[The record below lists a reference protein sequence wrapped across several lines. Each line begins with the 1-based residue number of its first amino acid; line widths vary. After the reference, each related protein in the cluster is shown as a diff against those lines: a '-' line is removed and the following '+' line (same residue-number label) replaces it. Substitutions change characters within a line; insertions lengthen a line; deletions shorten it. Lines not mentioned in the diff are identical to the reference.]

1 MKGRAVAHGAVSIVN
16 AISTWKGAA
25 LGVNLKT
32 EAEVRIQHTRGN
44 TKILFEGDAAKDSI
58 LAEITV
64 KEVLRRFS
72 EEPFEVTVA
81 TKSEI
86 PAGKGLKSSSTA
98 SNAVALATL
107 SALGK
112 KDIDDLSIVNLGVD
126 ASLKAG
132 VTITGAFDDACAS
145 YFGGFVVTDNKER
158 KLLRKEVAPTNIVI
172 LFYVP
177 EERIYTKDFDKSKI
191 TPFKA
196 EVLKAFNLALRGEYW
211 KAMTMNGQIHST
223 ALGLTLKPAKS
234 ALDAGALASG
244 LSGTGPAVA
253 AVCRS
258 DTVRMVKAGW
268 RDLPGTVI
276 ETLVNNSVA
285 EGEGSSS

>member
-16 AISTWKGAA
+16 AISIWKGAA

-32 EAEVRIQHTRGN
+32 EAEVRLQHTRGEG
-44 TKILFEGDAAKDSI
+44 KIFLEGDAAKDST
-58 LAEITV
+58 LAEMTV
-64 KEVLRRFS
+64 KEVLSRFN

-81 TKSEI
+81 TKSQI

-98 SNAVALATL
+98 SNAVALAAL

-112 KDIDDLSIVNLGVD
+112 KIDDLSIVNLGVD

-145 YFGGFVVTDNKER
+145 YFGGFVVTDNAER
-158 KLLRKEVAPTNIVI
+158 KLLRKEVAPTDIVI
-172 LFYVP
+172 LVYIP

-211 KAMTMNGQIHST
+211 SAMTLNGQIHST

-234 ALDAGALASG
+234 ALDGGALASG

-253 AVCRS
+253 AVCSRE
-258 DTVRMVKAGW
+258 TVKAVKASW
-268 RDLPGTVI
+268 LDLPGTVI

-285 EGEGSSS
+285 KGEGSSS

>member
-32 EAEVRIQHTRGN
+32 EAEVRLQHTRGEG
-44 TKILFEGDAAKDSI
+44 KILFEGDAAKDST
-58 LAEITV
+58 LAEMTV
-64 KEVLRRFS
+64 KEVLSRFGE

-81 TKSEI
+81 TKSQI

-98 SNAVALATL
+98 SNTVALATL

-112 KDIDDLSIVNLGVD
+112 KIDDLLIVNLGVD

-145 YFGGFVVTDNKER
+145 YFGGFVVTDNAER
-158 KLLRKEVAPTNIVI
+158 KLLRKEVAPTDIVI
-172 LFYVP
+172 LIYIP
-177 EERIYTKDFDKSKI
+177 KEHIYTKDFDKSKI

-211 KAMTMNGQIHST
+211 NAMTLNGQIHST

-253 AVCRS
+253 AVCRRE
-258 DTVRMVKAGW
+258 TVKAVKNSW
-268 RDLPGTVI
+268 LDLPGTVI

>member
-32 EAEVRIQHTRGN
+32 EAEVKLQHTRGEG
-44 TKILFEGDAAKDSI
+44 TILFEGDAAKDST
-58 LAEITV
+58 LAEMTV
-64 KEVLRRFS
+64 KEVLSRFG
-72 EEPFEVTVA
+72 EEPFEAIVA
-81 TKSEI
+81 TKSQI

-107 SALGK
+107 TALGK
-112 KDIDDLSIVNLGVD
+112 KIDDLSTVNLGVD

-145 YFGGFVVTDNKER
+145 YFGGFVVTDNAER
-158 KLLRKEVAPTNIVI
+158 KLLRKEVAPTDIVI
-172 LFYVP
+172 LVYIP
-177 EERIYTKDFDKSKI
+177 KEHIYTKDFDKSKI

-196 EVLKAFNLALRGEYW
+196 EVSKAFNLALRGEYW
-211 KAMTMNGQIHST
+211 KAMTLNGQIHST

-234 ALDAGALASG
+234 ALDAGALAAG

-253 AVCRS
+253 AVCRRE
-258 DTVRMVKAGW
+258 TVKAVKAGW
-268 RDLPGTVI
+268 LDIPGTVI

-285 EGEGSSS
+285 EGDIV